1 MQSNKPHN
9 QSPTLIEQMPQE
21 IQEALKQFEEAYLG
35 SIRSIAPTI
44 VKATELLSRQTAK
57 QVRPLLLLLTA
68 NCFGSITEEVI
79 KGSTFIELL
88 HVSSLVHDDVVDES
102 GHRRGVPSMNAVF
115 GNHKAVL
122 IGDYLLA
129 NAMMQAVQ
137 TNNKQILLQLATLGK
152 NLSEGELLQMDT
164 AELGEYSEERYLEI
178 IDRKT
183 ASLIESSMLV
193 GALLAGVSDTETLQK
208 IEQAGRL
215 LGRAFQIRDDIFDY
229 QPTAQLGKPSGQ
241 DIAEHKITLPLI
253 YALQQE
259 SKERDK
265 VLKLL
270 RHEQLRRDE
279 IAFVIDFATRM
290 GGIEYASK
298 QMEGIIEEAKSL
310 LVASLPVCESREALI
325 LVADFIA
332 TRNK

>member
-68 NCFGSITEEVI
+68 NCFGPITEEVI

-208 IEQAGRL
+208 IEQAGQL

>member
-68 NCFGSITEEVI
+68 NCFSPITEEVI

-298 QMEGIIEEAKSL
+298 QMEGMIEEAKSL

>member
-9 QSPTLIEQMPQE
+9 QSATLIEQMPQE

-68 NCFGSITEEVI
+68 NCFGPITEEVI

-129 NAMMQAVQ
+129 NAMMQAVH
-137 TNNKQILLQLATLGK
+137 TNNKQILLQLAVLGK

-164 AELGEYSEERYLEI
+164 AELGEHSEERYLEI
-178 IDRKT
+178 IEDRK
-183 ASLIESSMLV
+183 SV
-193 GALLAGVSDTETLQK
+193 V
-208 IEQAGRL
+208 
-215 LGRAFQIRDDIFDY
+215 
-229 QPTAQLGKPSGQ
+229 
-241 DIAEHKITLPLI
+241 
-253 YALQQE
+253 
-259 SKERDK
+259 
-265 VLKLL
+265 
-270 RHEQLRRDE
+270 
-279 IAFVIDFATRM
+279 
-290 GGIEYASK
+290 
-298 QMEGIIEEAKSL
+298 
-310 LVASLPVCESREALI
+310 
-325 LVADFIA
+325 
-332 TRNK
+332 

>member
-68 NCFGSITEEVI
+68 NCFGPITEEVI

-137 TNNKQILLQLATLGK
+137 TNNKQILLQLANLGK

-193 GALLAGVSDTETLQK
+193 GALLAGVSDTKTLQK

-259 SKERDK
+259 SKECDK

>member
-68 NCFGSITEEVI
+68 NCFGPITEEVI

-137 TNNKQILLQLATLGK
+137 TNNKQILLQLANLGK

-298 QMEGIIEEAKSL
+298 QMKGMIGEAKSL

>member
-1 MQSNKPHN
+1 MQSNKLHN

-68 NCFGSITEEVI
+68 NCFGPITEEVI
-79 KGSTFIELL
+79 NGSTFIELL
-88 HVSSLVHDDVVDES
+88 HVSTLVHDDVVDES

-129 NAMMQAVQ
+129 NAMMQAVH

-152 NLSEGELLQMDT
+152 TLSEGELLQMDT

-183 ASLIESSMLV
+183 ASLIESSMMV
-193 GALLAGVSDTETLQK
+193 GALLAKVSDAETLQK
-208 IEQAGRL
+208 IEQAGQL

-229 QPTAQLGKPSGQ
+229 QPTVQLGKPSGQ

-259 SKERDK
+259 SKECDK

-279 IAFVIDFATRM
+279 ITFIIDFATRM

-298 QMEGIIEEAKSL
+298 RMVEMIEEAKSL
-310 LVASLPVCESREALI
+310 LAAGLPPCESRDGLI
-325 LVADFIA
+325 MVADYIA
-332 TRNK
+332 TREK

>member
-68 NCFGSITEEVI
+68 NCFGPITEEVI

-152 NLSEGELLQMDT
+152 NISEGELLQMDT

>member
-68 NCFGSITEEVI
+68 NCFGPITEEVI

-137 TNNKQILLQLATLGK
+137 TNNKQILLQLANLGK

-164 AELGEYSEERYLEI
+164 AELGDYSEERYLEI

-183 ASLIESSMLV
+183 ASLIESSMMV

-208 IEQAGRL
+208 IEQAGQL

-229 QPTAQLGKPSGQ
+229 QPTVQLGKPSGQ

-279 IAFVIDFATRM
+279 IVFVIDFATRM

-298 QMEGIIEEAKSL
+298 RMVEMIEEAKAL
-310 LVASLPVCESREALI
+310 LVAGLPPCESRDGLI
-325 LVADFIA
+325 LVADYIA
-332 TRNK
+332 TREK

>member
-68 NCFGSITEEVI
+68 NCFGPITEEVI

>member
-68 NCFGSITEEVI
+68 NCFGPITEEVI

-137 TNNKQILLQLATLGK
+137 TNNKQILLQLANLGK

-164 AELGEYSEERYLEI
+164 AELGDYSEERYLEI

-183 ASLIESSMLV
+183 ASLIESSMMV

-208 IEQAGRL
+208 IEQAGQL

-253 YALQQE
+253 FALQQE

-279 IAFVIDFATRM
+279 IVFVIDFATRM

-298 QMEGIIEEAKSL
+298 RMVEMIEEAKAL
-310 LVASLPVCESREALI
+310 LVAGLPPCESRDGLI
-325 LVADFIA
+325 LVADYIA
-332 TRNK
+332 TREK

>member
-68 NCFGSITEEVI
+68 NCFGPITEEVI

-137 TNNKQILLQLATLGK
+137 TNNKQILLQLANLGK

-164 AELGEYSEERYLEI
+164 AELGDYSEERYLEI

-298 QMEGIIEEAKSL
+298 QMEGMIEEAKSL

>member
-9 QSPTLIEQMPQE
+9 QSATLIEQMPQE

-68 NCFGSITEEVI
+68 NCFGPITEEVI
-79 KGSTFIELL
+79 NGSTFIELL
-88 HVSSLVHDDVVDES
+88 HVSTLVHDDVVDES

-183 ASLIESSMLV
+183 ASLIESSMMV
-193 GALLAGVSDTETLQK
+193 GALLAKVSDAETLQK
-208 IEQAGRL
+208 IEQAGQL

-229 QPTAQLGKPSGQ
+229 QPTVQLGKPSGQ
-241 DIAEHKITLPLI
+241 DIAEHKVTLPLI
-253 YALQQE
+253 HALQQE

-270 RHEQLRRDE
+270 RHEELRRGE
-279 IAFVIDFATRM
+279 IAYIIDFAIRM
-290 GGIEYASK
+290 GGIEYAGK
-298 QMEGIIEEAKSL
+298 RMEEMIEEAKSL
-310 LVASLPVCESREALI
+310 LVAGLPPCESRDGLI
-325 LVADFIA
+325 MVADYIA
-332 TRNK
+332 TREK

>member
-44 VKATELLSRQTAK
+44 VKATELLSQQTAK

-68 NCFGSITEEVI
+68 NCFGPITEEVI

-208 IEQAGRL
+208 IEQAGQL

>member
-1 MQSNKPHN
+1 MQSDKLHN
-9 QSPTLIEQMPQE
+9 QSPTLIEQMPYE
-21 IQEALKQFEEAYLG
+21 IQGALTQFEEVYLG

-44 VKATELLSRQTAK
+44 IKAVELMSRQTAK

-68 NCFGSITEEVI
+68 KCFSPITEEII

-129 NAMMQAVQ
+129 NAMMQAVH

-183 ASLIESSMLV
+183 ASLIESSMMV
-193 GALLAGVSDTETLQK
+193 GALLAKVSDAETLQK
-208 IEQAGRL
+208 IEQAGQL

-241 DIAEHKITLPLI
+241 DIAEHKVTLPLI

-270 RHEQLRRDE
+270 RHEELRRVE
-279 IAFVIDFATRM
+279 IAYIIDFATRM
-290 GGIEYASK
+290 GGIEYARRR
-298 QMEGIIEEAKSL
+298 MEEMIEEAKSL
-310 LVASLPVCESREALI
+310 LVAGLPPCESRDGLI
-325 LVADFIA
+325 MVADYIA
-332 TRNK
+332 TREK

>member
-68 NCFGSITEEVI
+68 NCFGPITEEVI

-137 TNNKQILLQLATLGK
+137 TNNKQILLQLANLGK

-164 AELGEYSEERYLEI
+164 AELGDYSEERYLEI

>member
-68 NCFGSITEEVI
+68 NCFGPITEEVI

-137 TNNKQILLQLATLGK
+137 TNNKQILLQLANLGK

>member
-68 NCFGSITEEVI
+68 NCFGPITEEVI

-137 TNNKQILLQLATLGK
+137 TNNKQILLQLANLGK

-208 IEQAGRL
+208 IEQAGQL

>member
-1 MQSNKPHN
+1 MQSDKLHT
-9 QSPTLIEQMPQE
+9 QSPTLFEQMPRE
-21 IQEALKQFEEAYLG
+21 IQEVLRQFEELYLN
-35 SIRSIAPTI
+35 SIRSVAPTI
-44 VKATELLSRQTAK
+44 VKAVELLGRQTAK

-68 NCFGSITEEVI
+68 HCYGPITEEII

-88 HVSSLVHDDVVDES
+88 HVSTLVHDDVVDES
-102 GHRRGVPSMNAVF
+102 RHRRGVPSMNAVF
-115 GNHKAVL
+115 DNRKAVL

-129 NAMMQAVQ
+129 NAMIQAIQ
-137 TNNKQILLQLATLGK
+137 TNNKQIILQLATLGK
-152 NLSEGELLQMDT
+152 KLSEGELLQMDT
-164 AELGEYSEERYLEI
+164 AELGDYSEEKYLEI

-183 ASLIESSMLV
+183 ASLIESSMMV
-193 GALLAGVSDTETLQK
+193 GALLAGVNDQDKLKE
-208 IEQAGRL
+208 IEHAGQL

-241 DIAEHKITLPLI
+241 DIAEHKVTLPLI
-253 YALQQE
+253 YALQEE

-290 GGIEYASK
+290 GGIEYARK
-298 QMEGIIEEAKSL
+298 RMQEMVEEAKKILESL
-310 LVASLPVCESREALI
+310 LPRCKSRDALI
-325 LVADFIA
+325 AVADYIA
-332 TRNK
+332 KRDK

>member
-35 SIRSIAPTI
+35 SIRSTAPTI

-68 NCFGSITEEVI
+68 NCFGPITEEVI

-137 TNNKQILLQLATLGK
+137 TNNKQILLQLANLGK

-164 AELGEYSEERYLEI
+164 AELGDYSEERYLEI

-183 ASLIESSMLV
+183 ASLIESSMMV
-193 GALLAGVSDTETLQK
+193 GALLAKVSDAETLQK
-208 IEQAGRL
+208 IEQAGQL

-229 QPTAQLGKPSGQ
+229 QPTVQLGKPSGQ

-253 YALQQE
+253 YVLQQE

-279 IAFVIDFATRM
+279 ITFIIDFATRM

-298 QMEGIIEEAKSL
+298 RMLKMIEEAKAL
-310 LVASLPVCESREALI
+310 LVAGLSPCESREGLI
-325 LVADFIA
+325 LVADYIA
-332 TRNK
+332 TREK

>member
-1 MQSNKPHN
+1 MQSDKRYN

-88 HVSSLVHDDVVDES
+88 HVSSLVHDDVIDES

-152 NLSEGELLQMDT
+152 RLSEGELLQMDT
-164 AELGEYSEERYLEI
+164 AELGDYSEERYLEI

-193 GALLAGVSDTETLQK
+193 GALLGSVKDMATLK
-208 IEQAGRL
+208 AIEQIGQL

-229 QPTAQLGKPSGQ
+229 QPTAQLGKPFGQ
-241 DIAEHKITLPLI
+241 DIAEHKVTLPLI

-270 RHEQLRRDE
+270 RHEQLKRGE
-279 IAFVIDFATRM
+279 IAFVIDLATRM
-290 GGIEYASK
+290 GGIEYATK
-298 QMEGIIEEAKSL
+298 KMVEMVEEAKQIIASTL
-310 LVASLPVCESREALI
+310 PTSKSRDALTAVANY
-325 LVADFIA
+325 IA

>member
-1 MQSNKPHN
+1 MQSDKLHT
-9 QSPTLIEQMPQE
+9 QSPTLFEQMPRE
-21 IQEALKQFEEAYLG
+21 IQEVLRQFEEIYLA
-35 SIRSIAPTI
+35 SIRSVAPTI
-44 VKATELLSRQTAK
+44 VKATELLGRQTAK

-68 NCFGSITEEVI
+68 HCFGPITEEII
-79 KGSTFIELL
+79 KGSTVIELL
-88 HVSSLVHDDVVDES
+88 HVSTLVHDDVIDES

-115 GNHKAVL
+115 DNRKAVL

-129 NAMMQAVQ
+129 NAMTQAIQ

-152 NLSEGELLQMDT
+152 KLSEGELLQMDT
-164 AELGEYSEERYLEI
+164 AELGDYSEERYLEI

-193 GALLAGVSDTETLQK
+193 GALLGGVKDLATLK
-208 IEQAGRL
+208 AIEQIGQL

-229 QPTAQLGKPSGQ
+229 QPTAQLGKPFGQ
-241 DIAEHKITLPLI
+241 DIAEHKVTLPLI

-270 RHEQLRRDE
+270 RHEQLKRGE

-290 GGIEYASK
+290 GGIEYATK
-298 QMEGIIEEAKSL
+298 KMVEMVEEAKQII
-310 LVASLPVCESREALI
+310 ASTLPTCESRDALI
-325 LVADFIA
+325 AVANYIA

>member
-68 NCFGSITEEVI
+68 NCFGPITEEVI

-193 GALLAGVSDTETLQK
+193 GALLTGVSDTETLQK

-298 QMEGIIEEAKSL
+298 QMEGMIEEAKSL

>member
-1 MQSNKPHN
+1 
-9 QSPTLIEQMPQE
+9 MPQE

-68 NCFGSITEEVI
+68 NCFGPITEEVI

-137 TNNKQILLQLATLGK
+137 TNNKQILLQLANLGK

-164 AELGEYSEERYLEI
+164 AELGDYSEERYLEI

-183 ASLIESSMLV
+183 ASLIESSMMV
-193 GALLAGVSDTETLQK
+193 GALLAGVCDTETLQK
-208 IEQAGRL
+208 IEQAGQL

-229 QPTAQLGKPSGQ
+229 QLTAQLGKPSGQ

-298 QMEGIIEEAKSL
+298 RMVEMIEEAKSL
-310 LVASLPVCESREALI
+310 LVAGLPPCESRDGLI
-325 LVADFIA
+325 MVADYIA
-332 TRNK
+332 TREK

>member
-21 IQEALKQFEEAYLG
+21 IQETLKQFEEAYLG

-68 NCFGSITEEVI
+68 NCFGPITEEII

-137 TNNKQILLQLATLGK
+137 TNNKQILLQLANLGK

-164 AELGEYSEERYLEI
+164 AELGDYSEERYLEI

-183 ASLIESSMLV
+183 SSLIESSMMV

-208 IEQAGRL
+208 IEQAGQL

-229 QPTAQLGKPSGQ
+229 QPTVQLGKPSGQ

-270 RHEQLRRDE
+270 RHEQLKRDE

-298 QMEGIIEEAKSL
+298 RMVEMIEAAKAL
-310 LVASLPVCESREALI
+310 LVAGLPPCESRDGLI
-325 LVADFIA
+325 LVADYIA
-332 TRNK
+332 TREK

>member
-68 NCFGSITEEVI
+68 NCFGPITEEVI

-137 TNNKQILLQLATLGK
+137 TNNKQILLQLANLGK

-298 QMEGIIEEAKSL
+298 QMEEMIEEAKSL

>member
-68 NCFGSITEEVI
+68 NCFGPITEEVI
-79 KGSTFIELL
+79 NGSTFIELL
-88 HVSSLVHDDVVDES
+88 HVSTLVHDDVVDES

-129 NAMMQAVQ
+129 NAMMQAVH

-164 AELGEYSEERYLEI
+164 AELGDYSEERYLEI

-183 ASLIESSMLV
+183 ASLIESSMMV

-208 IEQAGRL
+208 IEQAGQL

-229 QPTAQLGKPSGQ
+229 QPTVQLGKPSGQ

-298 QMEGIIEEAKSL
+298 RMVEMIEEAKAL
-310 LVASLPVCESREALI
+310 LVAGLPSCESRDGLI
-325 LVADFIA
+325 LVADYIA
-332 TRNK
+332 TREK

>member
-68 NCFGSITEEVI
+68 NCFGPITEEVI

-137 TNNKQILLQLATLGK
+137 TNNKQILLQLANLGK

-298 QMEGIIEEAKSL
+298 QMEGMIEEAKSL

>member
-68 NCFGSITEEVI
+68 NCFGPITEEVI

-298 QMEGIIEEAKSL
+298 QMEGMIEEAKSL

>member
-68 NCFGSITEEVI
+68 NCFGPITEEVI

-193 GALLAGVSDTETLQK
+193 GALLAGVSDTETLQN

-298 QMEGIIEEAKSL
+298 QMEGMIEEAKSL

>member
-68 NCFGSITEEVI
+68 NCFGPITEEVI

-137 TNNKQILLQLATLGK
+137 TNNKQILLQLANLGK

-298 QMEGIIEEAKSL
+298 QMEGIIEEGKSF

>member
-68 NCFGSITEEVI
+68 NCFGPITEEVI

-115 GNHKAVL
+115 GNHEAVL

-193 GALLAGVSDTETLQK
+193 GALLTGVSDTETLQK

-310 LVASLPVCESREALI
+310 LVASLPVCESREALK

>member
-1 MQSNKPHN
+1 MQSNIPHN

-35 SIRSIAPTI
+35 SLRSIAPTI

-68 NCFGSITEEVI
+68 NCFGPITEEVI

-137 TNNKQILLQLATLGK
+137 TNNKQILLQLANLGK

-183 ASLIESSMLV
+183 ASLIESSMMV
-193 GALLAGVSDTETLQK
+193 GALLAGVSDAETLQK
-208 IEQAGRL
+208 IEQAGQL

-279 IAFVIDFATRM
+279 IAFIIDFTTRM

-298 QMEGIIEEAKSL
+298 QMEGMIEEAKSL